1 MPNKLTCCHGK
12 VYPKKGTCCS
22 GKVYPKM
29 TCWSAPNV
37 YVNIVGEK
45 FRGKLL
51 VLVYIDNYENIIFV
65 KWNKLILK

>member
-1 MPNKLTCCHGK
+1 MEKYTQ
-12 VYPKKGTCCS
+12 
-22 GKVYPKM
+22 KM

-51 VLVYIDNYENIIFV
+51 VLVYIDNYESIIFV
-65 KWNKLILK
+65 MWNKLILVWWYYELIS

>member
-1 MPNKLTCCHGK
+1 MEKYTQ
-12 VYPKKGTCCS
+12 
-22 GKVYPKM
+22 KM

-51 VLVYIDNYENIIFV
+51 VLVYIDNYENITFV